1 MGKHEQKYCC
11 LLFQSTWRSLKQSFS
26 KRSTFKDTAVYCQ
39 NKGKDKKRN
48 CLNFKIRMNLNFYSS
63 CLYEYTWILFFFIHR
78 HDSTAPVLPQKW
90 WKQNPLHVQLH
101 CWKHMLCS
109 QAVSFPTF
117 AILSQLKISSY
128 YFNSLSNNSKR
139 LPFAVYIGKLF
150 LPKIIFTLSSICGQ
164 RPYWANIT
172 YSKLSHIWE
181 LILDT
186 VSFFKQKGML
196 SKSHSEVSPQLSSS
210 DIY

>member
-1 MGKHEQKYCC
+1 MSTHE
-11 LLFQSTWRSLKQSFS
+11 SFS
-26 KRSTFKDTAVYCQ
+26 F
-39 NKGKDKKRN
+39 
-48 CLNFKIRMNLNFYSS
+48 
-63 CLYEYTWILFFFIHR
+63 LYIGMI
-78 HDSTAPVLPQKW
+78 PLP
-90 WKQNPLHVQLH
+90 L
-101 CWKHMLCS
+101 
-109 QAVSFPTF
+109 SFPKSDGNKTPF
-117 AILSQLKISSY
+117 MSSYTAGNTCSALRLYHFQHLPSWANSKISSY